1 MKQRPNTGVLKRVA
15 FAAILPLALA
25 AIVTGCKSEGTA
37 KPSVQAVVVSQ
48 PVAQQVT
55 DIDTFTGR
63 FEAIDTVEVRSRV
76 GGYLETIAFKDGATV
91 KKGDLL
97 FVVDPR
103 PFQATVTEAEGTLA
117 RAHSQLSLNLQE
129 YERAK
134 VLISTNTI
142 AKSLFD
148 QRAQAVQSARADV
161 ASAEGVLSRAKLDLS
176 FTRITAPMSGRISR
190 KLVSEGNL
198 ITGGNTNATLL
209 TTIVSQDPI
218 DFYFDVDEQSYLRY
232 TRSASDGGQAAAREV
247 RISLPGDAQ
256 PSLVGGMNFIENR
269 LDNSTGTLRQR
280 VRLANPQ
287 LKLTPGQFGRAHI
300 AGNGAHEALLVPDVA
315 VGTDATR
322 RVLYIVKPDQSLEI
336 RPVELG
342 RLFGNLREVTS
353 GLKAGENV
361 VVEGAQRVR
370 PGETVK
376 ATTRATA
383 RHDDL
388 QASKGAKP

>member
-1 MKQRPNTGVLKRVA
+1 MKQRLNAGALKRVVL
-15 FAAILPLALA
+15 AAILPLSVV
-25 AIVTGCKSEGTA
+25 AIVTGCKSEATA
-37 KPSVQAVVVSQ
+37 EPAAQAVVVSQ
-48 PVAQQVT
+48 PVVRQVT
-55 DIDTFTGR
+55 DVDTFTGR

-76 GGYLETIAFKDGATV
+76 GGYLEKIAFKDGAIV

-103 PFQATVTEAEGTLA
+103 PFQATVTEAEGALA
-117 RAHSQLSLNLQE
+117 RARSQLSLSLQE
-129 YERAK
+129 YERAR

-142 AKSLFD
+142 ARSLFD
-148 QRAQAVQSARADV
+148 QREQAVQGARAEV

-198 ITGGNTNATLL
+198 ITGGNTSATLL

-232 TRSASDGGQAAAREV
+232 TRDAGGGQATAREV
-247 RISLPGDAQ
+247 RISLPGDTQ
-256 PSLVGGMNFIENR
+256 PTLVGGMNFIDNR

-287 LKLTPGQFGRAHI
+287 LKLTPGQFGRAHV
-300 AGNGAHEALLVPDVA
+300 AGNGAHQALLVPDVA
-315 VGTDATR
+315 VATDATR
-322 RVLYIVKPDQSLEI
+322 RVLYIVKPDQTVEV

-342 RLFGNLREVTS
+342 RLFGNLREVST

-361 VVEGAQRVR
+361 IVEGAQRVR
-370 PGETVK
+370 PGEMVK
-376 ATTRATA
+376 VTTRAAA
-383 RHDDL
+383 RQDDL
-388 QASKGAKP
+388 QASRGVKP

>member
-1 MKQRPNTGVLKRVA
+1 MKQRLNAGALKRVVL
-15 FAAILPLALA
+15 AAILSLSVV
-25 AIVTGCKSEGTA
+25 AIVTGCKSEATA
-37 KPSVQAVVVSQ
+37 EPAAQAVVVSQ
-48 PVAQQVT
+48 PVVRQVT
-55 DIDTFTGR
+55 DVDIFTGR

-76 GGYLETIAFKDGATV
+76 GGYLEKIAFKDGAIV

-103 PFQATVTEAEGTLA
+103 PFQATVTEAEGALA
-117 RAHSQLSLNLQE
+117 RARSQLSLSLQE

-142 AKSLFD
+142 ARSLFD
-148 QRAQAVQSARADV
+148 QREQAVQGARAEV

-198 ITGGNTNATLL
+198 ITGGNTSATLL

-232 TRSASDGGQAAAREV
+232 TRDAGGGQATAREV
-247 RISLPGDAQ
+247 RISLPGDTQ
-256 PSLVGGMNFIENR
+256 PSLVGGMNFIDNR

-287 LKLTPGQFGRAHI
+287 LKLTPGQFGRAHV
-300 AGNGAHEALLVPDVA
+300 AGNGAHQALLVPDVA
-315 VGTDATR
+315 VATDATR
-322 RVLYIVKPDQSLEI
+322 RVLYIVKPDQTVEV

-342 RLFGNLREVTS
+342 RLFGNLREVST

-361 VVEGAQRVR
+361 IVEGAQRVR
-370 PGETVK
+370 PGEMVK
-376 ATTRATA
+376 VTTRAAA
-383 RHDDL
+383 RQDDL
-388 QASKGAKP
+388 QASKGVKP

>member
-1 MKQRPNTGVLKRVA
+1 MKQRLNAGALKRVVL
-15 FAAILPLALA
+15 AAILSLSVV
-25 AIVTGCKSEGTA
+25 AIVTGCKSEATA
-37 KPSVQAVVVSQ
+37 EPAAQAVVVSQ
-48 PVAQQVT
+48 PVVRQVT
-55 DIDTFTGR
+55 DVDIFTGR

-76 GGYLETIAFKDGATV
+76 GGYLEKIAFKDGAIV

-103 PFQATVTEAEGTLA
+103 PFQATVTEAEGALA
-117 RAHSQLSLNLQE
+117 RARSQLSLSLQE

-142 AKSLFD
+142 ARSLFD
-148 QRAQAVQSARADV
+148 QREQAVQGARAEV

-198 ITGGNTNATLL
+198 ITGGNTSATLL

-232 TRSASDGGQAAAREV
+232 TRDAGGGQATAREV
-247 RISLPGDAQ
+247 RISLPGDTQ
-256 PSLVGGMNFIENR
+256 PSLVGGMNFVDNR

-287 LKLTPGQFGRAHI
+287 LKLTPGQFGRAHV
-300 AGNGAHEALLVPDVA
+300 AGNGAHQALLVPDVA
-315 VGTDATR
+315 VATDATR
-322 RVLYIVKPDQSLEI
+322 RVLYIVKPDQTVEV

-342 RLFGNLREVTS
+342 RLFGNLREVST

-361 VVEGAQRVR
+361 IVEGAQRVR
-370 PGETVK
+370 PGEMVK
-376 ATTRATA
+376 VTTRAAA
-383 RHDDL
+383 RQDDL
-388 QASKGAKP
+388 QASKGVKP